1 MSTKVL
7 NIIEQMK
14 TLTLV
19 EAAELFREIEHHFGV
34 EASPLT
40 VKFGSPGMTEK
51 MSAREIYTSEMST
64 QEIMINGIASPAI
77 YNSAQAVD
85 VILEFIPPNRK
96 TAITKVVWNV
106 TGVGFKQAKLMVKK
120 PPVVLK
126 ESIPSHDAMNIKK
139 YLESFGAKVSLQ

>member
-19 EAAELFREIEHHFGV
+19 EAAELFREIEHNFGV
-34 EASPLT
+34 DASPLK
-40 VKFGSPGMTEK
+40 VKFETPEMAET
-51 MSAREIYTSEMST
+51 MSNSEITSHWT
-64 QEIMINGIASPAI
+64 ASPSVN
-77 YNSAQAVD
+77 NSAQVFD
-85 VILEFIPPNRK
+85 VVLEFIPPNRK

-120 PPVVLK
+120 PPVLLK
-126 ESIPSHDAMNIKK
+126 ESISSHDAMNIKK
-139 YLESFGAKVSLQ
+139 HLESFGAKVSLQ